1 MIFKN
6 KTLLVTG
13 GSRGIGKKICYEF
26 AQKGCDVIFTYVR
39 SSTEA
44 KKLENDLKGLGVNV
58 ISKKLNLNSTGD
70 INKFSNDIKKLN
82 IKINFLINNAAS
94 GVMKNS
100 IDSTEKHWD
109 WTMQINAKGPWI
121 LSKEISEI
129 MPKNSRI
136 INISSPGSTKVLR
149 NYFSIGVSK
158 AALESITRYMAYDL
172 APKGI
177 TVNSISASMI
187 ETDAIKHFP
196 NQSEI
201 KKILDRE
208 NPSQKK
214 LLSEHIA
221 KAALMLCTEESEMI
235 IGQNILVDGGDT
247 LLLS

>member
-6 KTLLVTG
+6 KTLLLTG
-13 GSRGIGKKICYEF
+13 GSRGLGKKICYEF
-26 AQKGCDVIFTYVR
+26 ANRGANIIFTYVR

-44 KKLENDLKGLGVNV
+44 DKSTKDLEKLGVNV
-58 ISKKLNLNSTGD
+58 ISKKLNLNSNED
-70 INKFSNDIKKLN
+70 INRFCDEIKKLN
-82 IKINFLINNAAS
+82 IKLDFLINNAAS

-100 IDSTEKHWD
+100 LETTEKHWD

-121 LSKEISEI
+121 LSKNLSDI
-129 MPKNSRI
+129 MKKNSRI
-136 INISSPGSTKVLR
+136 INISSPGSSKVLK

-172 APKGI
+172 AKKDI
-177 TVNSISASMI
+177 TVNSISATML

-196 NQSEI
+196 NQSDI
-201 KKILDRE
+201 KKILERK
-208 NPSQKK
+208 NPTQKK
-214 LLSEHIA
+214 LLTEHIA
-221 KAALMLCTEESEMI
+221 KAAVMLCNEESEMI

>member
-1 MIFKN
+1 MIFNN

-13 GSRGIGKKICYEF
+13 GSRGIGKKICYKF
-26 AQKGCDVIFTYVR
+26 AQKGCNIIFTYLR

-44 KKLENDLKGLGVNV
+44 KKIEKELKELGINV
-58 ISKKLNLNSTGD
+58 ISKKLNLNSIED
-70 INKFSNDIKKLN
+70 IKEFSNEIKKLN
-82 IKINFLINNAAS
+82 VKIDFLINNAAS

-100 IDSTEKHWD
+100 LETTEKHWD
-109 WTMQINAKGPWI
+109 WTMQINAKGPWV
-121 LSKEISEI
+121 LSKILSEI

-136 INISSPGSTKVLR
+136 INISSPGSTKVLK

-177 TVNSISASMI
+177 NVNSISASMI

-201 KKILDRE
+201 KKILGRK

-214 LLSEHIA
+214 LLTEHIA
-221 KAALMLCTEESEMI
+221 KAAIMLCSEDSEMI

>member
-44 KKLENDLKGLGVNV
+44 KKLENDLKGLGVDV
-58 ISKKLNLNSTGD
+58 ISKKLNLNSTED

-221 KAALMLCTEESEMI
+221 KAALMLCSEESEMI

>member
-13 GSRGIGKKICYEF
+13 GSRGIGKKICYAF

-44 KKLENDLKGLGVNV
+44 KKLENDLKDLGVNV
-58 ISKKLNLNSTGD
+58 ISKKLNLNSTED

-201 KKILDRE
+201 KKILDRK

>member
-44 KKLENDLKGLGVNV
+44 KKLENDLKGLGVDV
-58 ISKKLNLNSTGD
+58 ISKKLNLNSTED

-177 TVNSISASMI
+177 TVNSISESMI

-196 NQSEI
+196 NQTEI

-221 KAALMLCTEESEMI
+221 KAALMLCSEESEMI

>member
-13 GSRGIGKKICYEF
+13 GSRGIGKKICYEC

-158 AALESITRYMAYDL
+158 FFPILKPKIAFEFAAFTLSKACSI
-172 APKGI
+172 P
-177 TVNSISASMI
+177 
-187 ETDAIKHFP
+187 
-196 NQSEI
+196 
-201 KKILDRE
+201 
-208 NPSQKK
+208 
-214 LLSEHIA
+214 
-221 KAALMLCTEESEMI
+221 
-235 IGQNILVDGGDT
+235 
-247 LLLS
+247 LLLNPILLIKDLCFINLKSLGFMFPFCALGVSVPNSMNPKPR

>member
-6 KTLLVTG
+6 KMLLVTG

-26 AQKGCDVIFTYVR
+26 AQRGANIIFTYVR
-39 SSTEA
+39 SSSEA
-44 KKLENDLKGLGVNV
+44 KKIENELKKLGVNA
-58 ISKKLNLNSTGD
+58 ISKKLNLNSNND
-70 INKFSNDIKKLN
+70 INKFADEIKKLN
-82 IKINFLINNAAS
+82 VKIDFLINNAAS

-100 IDSTEKHWD
+100 IETTEKHWD

-121 LSKEISEI
+121 LSKKLSEI
-129 MPKNSRI
+129 MNKNSRI
-136 INISSPGSTKVLR
+136 INISSPGSSKVLK

-177 TVNSISASMI
+177 NVNSISASLL
-187 ETDAIKHFP
+187 ETDAIQHFP

-201 KKILDRE
+201 KKILNRK
-208 NPSQKK
+208 NPTQKK
-214 LLSEHIA
+214 LLTDHIA
-221 KAALMLCTEESEMI
+221 KAAIMLCTEESEMI